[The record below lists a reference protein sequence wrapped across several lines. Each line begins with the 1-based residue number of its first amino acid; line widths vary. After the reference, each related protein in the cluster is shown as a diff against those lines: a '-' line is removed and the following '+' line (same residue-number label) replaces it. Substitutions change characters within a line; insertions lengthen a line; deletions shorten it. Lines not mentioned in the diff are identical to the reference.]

1 MYLTLSLQR
10 SMQLTPEKTATIC
23 GQRRH
28 SFREYGE
35 RVGRLAGALRA
46 LGVQENDR
54 VGLLSLNSDR
64 FLECIM
70 GVWWAGGVLNP
81 VNIRWSVP
89 EIVYSL
95 DDCDTRVLI
104 VDDAFAAMAPKIRAR
119 ARHAPLLIYAGDG
132 PAPEGMLCYEALVD
146 KAAFAE
152 DAGRGGN
159 DLACIMY
166 TGGTTGHPK
175 GVMQSHLNLWSAAIQ
190 RLAETPILRGSTTLH
205 VVPLFHIAGLGRVV
219 MQSLAGEC
227 QAVLPGFDPLE
238 VLRIIERERI
248 TDTVMVPTMI
258 QAVLNHPAFD
268 EYDLGSFKRLG
279 YGASPS
285 ASVMV
290 EQAVRKLPHVELSH
304 AYGLT
309 EACPVISASG
319 PANHGEAARKSGLSR
334 SVGQPAFA
342 VLVRIVDPQGREVPR
357 GVVGE
362 ITARGPNIMLGYWN
376 KPEETAKALRDGW
389 LYTGDGGYMDADGNL
404 YIVDRIKD
412 MIVSGGE
419 NVYSA
424 EVENAIAQHPA
435 VAMCAVIGVPHERWG
450 EAVHAIVVSRPGA
463 EVDEEAVR
471 SHCRELIASYKCPKS
486 VEFRDALPLSSAGKI
501 LKRDLREPYWPDR
514 AAT

>member
-1 MYLTLSLQR
+1 MSLTLSLQR
-10 SMQLTPEKTATIC
+10 SLQQTPDKIATIF
-23 GQRRH
+23 GTRRR
-28 SFREYGE
+28 SFRAYGD
-35 RVGRLAGALRA
+35 RVGRLAGALRSQGLQA
-46 LGVQENDR
+46 DDR
-54 VGLLSLNSDR
+54 VGLLALNSDR

-95 DDCDTRVLI
+95 DDCDTRILI
-104 VDDAFAAMAPKIRAR
+104 VDETFAPLAPKISAT
-119 ARHAPLLIYAGDG
+119 ARHAPLFIYAGEG
-132 PAPEGMLCYEALVD
+132 EAPTGMLSYEALIQDNACV
-146 KAAFAE
+146 E

-175 GVMQSHLNLWSAAIQ
+175 GVMQSYMNLWSAAVM

-219 MQSLAGEC
+219 MQSIAGEC
-227 QAVLPGFDPLE
+227 QAVLPGFDARAVLE
-238 VLRIIERERI
+238 TIEREKI

-258 QAVLNHPAFD
+258 QSVLNHPDFD
-268 EYDLGSFKRLG
+268 RFDLGSFRRLG

-290 EQAVRKLPHVELSH
+290 EQAVKKLPNVELSH

-309 EACPVISASG
+309 EACPVISSSG
-319 PANHGEAARKSGLSR
+319 PAHHSEAARQSGLSR
-334 SVGQPAFA
+334 STGRPAFG
-342 VLVRIVDPQGREVPR
+342 VLVHIVDPQGQEVPR

-362 ITARGPNIMLGYWN
+362 VTARGPNIMLGYWN

-389 LYTGDGGYMDADGNL
+389 LFTGDGGYLDADGNL
-404 YIVDRIKD
+404 FIVDRIKD

-419 NVYSA
+419 NIYSA

-435 VAMCAVIGVPHERWG
+435 VAMCAVIGIPHEKWG
-450 EAVHAIVVSRPGA
+450 EAVHAVVVRKPGA
-463 EVDEEAVR
+463 ELDEDAVR
-471 SHCRELIASYKCPKS
+471 AHCRERIAGYKCPKT
-486 VEFRDALPLSSAGKI
+486 VAFCDALPLSSAGKI
-501 LKRDLREPYWPDR
+501 LKRDLREPFWTNR
-514 AAT
+514 GSA

>member
-1 MYLTLSLQR
+1 MSLTLSLQR
-10 SMQLTPEKTATIC
+10 SLQQTPARTATIF
-23 GQRRH
+23 GTRRR
-28 SFREYGE
+28 SFREHGD
-35 RVGRLAGALRA
+35 RVARLAAALRSQGLQA
-46 LGVQENDR
+46 NDR
-54 VGLLSLNSDR
+54 VGILAHNSDR

-95 DDCDTRVLI
+95 DDCDTRILI
-104 VDDAFAAMAPKIRAR
+104 VDKAFAALAPRIGAT
-119 ARHAPLLIYAGDG
+119 ARHAPLFVYADDG
-132 PAPEGMLCYEALVD
+132 AAPPGMLSFEDLMEQHEPV
-146 KAAFAE
+146 E
-152 DAGRGGN
+152 DAGRSGN

-175 GVMQSHLNLWSAAIQ
+175 GVMQSHMNLWSAATM
-190 RLAETPILRGSTTLH
+190 RLSETPILRGSTSLH

-219 MQSLAGEC
+219 MQSIAGEC
-227 QAVLPGFDPLE
+227 QAVLPGFDAGAVLE
-238 VLRIIERERI
+238 IIERERI

-258 QAVLNHPAFD
+258 QAVLNHPDFD
-268 EYDLGSFKRLG
+268 QRDLSSWRRLG

-290 EQAVRKLPHVELSH
+290 EQAVQKLPNVELSH

-309 EACPVISASG
+309 EACPVISSSG
-319 PANHGEAARKSGLSR
+319 PAHHSEDARKSGLSR
-334 SVGQPAFA
+334 SAGHPAFG
-342 VLVRIVDPQGREVPR
+342 VLVRIVDAGGREVPR

-389 LYTGDGGYMDADGNL
+389 LFTGDGGYLDADGNL
-404 YIVDRIKD
+404 FIVDRIKD

-419 NVYSA
+419 NIYSA

-435 VAMCAVIGVPHERWG
+435 VAMCAVIGIPHEKWG
-450 EAVHAIVVSRPGA
+450 EAVHAVVVCKPGA
-463 EVDEEAVR
+463 ELDEEAVR
-471 SHCRELIASYKCPKS
+471 THCRERIAGYKCPKT
-486 VEFRDALPLSSAGKI
+486 VAFRDALPLSSAGKI
-501 LKRDLREPYWPDR
+501 LKRDLREPFWAHR
-514 AAT
+514 GSA